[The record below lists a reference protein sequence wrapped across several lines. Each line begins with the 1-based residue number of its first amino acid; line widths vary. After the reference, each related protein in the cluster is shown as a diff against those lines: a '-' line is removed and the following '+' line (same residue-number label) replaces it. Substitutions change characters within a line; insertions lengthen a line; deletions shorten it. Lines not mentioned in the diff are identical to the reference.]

1 MRFSAACD
9 FRWFRESDTSS
20 FVTFLRG
27 LCRSIVVFLTKFS
40 CSEFL
45 QRGSTARECSGNDV
59 MAFGRDAVALGT
71 RDSRNQPVRAIQAQ
85 QPGHAPGEPAT
96 RRDVGWFVGRQ
107 RATQIAGPLGSWW
120 SLCVA
125 VGA

>member
-1 MRFSAACD
+1 LSVDCCFFD
-9 FRWFRESDTSS
+9 K
-20 FVTFLRG
+20 
-27 LCRSIVVFLTKFS
+27 VFM
-40 CSEFL
+40 
-45 QRGSTARECSGNDV
+45 QRVAPRGSTARECSGNDV

-71 RDSRNQPVRAIQAQ
+71 RDFRNQPVRAIQAQ